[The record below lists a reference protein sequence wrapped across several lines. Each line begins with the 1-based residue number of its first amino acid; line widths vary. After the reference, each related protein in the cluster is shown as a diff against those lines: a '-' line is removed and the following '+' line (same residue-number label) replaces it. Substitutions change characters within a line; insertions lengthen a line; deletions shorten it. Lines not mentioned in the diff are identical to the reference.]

1 MCGIPSSRRSNDSP
15 RRFFAVRADSS
26 TLHGAVGVVS
36 VSSWGAAGGMSTV
49 YTVNVA
55 AGAAL
60 DLANNMQA
68 LEPGDGEALLAWA
81 ASLASLS
88 CQGFHRFVLA
98 SYAGLRVSALQVRR
112 G

>member
-1 MCGIPSSRRSNDSP
+1 MCGIPSSRRSNYSP

-68 LEPGDGEALLAWA
+68 PEPGDGESLLAWT